1 MELKPQKSCIVK
13 NLISF
18 LLSFLLSQ
26 SRRDHPPWRSQ
37 GCEGFF
43 RKVHHRLVSFP
54 GGSALSGDAVGNL
67 SKSIRMVMVYKALC
81 VLYIERELYVT
92 MKFEDENNKVV

>member
-1 MELKPQKSCIVK
+1 M
-13 NLISF
+13 
-18 LLSFLLSQ
+18 
-26 SRRDHPPWRSQ
+26 
-37 GCEGFF
+37 
-43 RKVHHRLVSFP
+43 
-54 GGSALSGDAVGNL
+54 SGDAVGNL